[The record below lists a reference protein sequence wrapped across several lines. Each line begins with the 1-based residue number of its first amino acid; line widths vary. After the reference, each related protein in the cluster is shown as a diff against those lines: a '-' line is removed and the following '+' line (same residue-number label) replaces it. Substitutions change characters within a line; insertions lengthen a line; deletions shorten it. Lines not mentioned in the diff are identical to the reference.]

1 MAVTLKNILG
11 LISLLLVLGTV
22 QAATVTV
29 ANTNDTGA
37 GSLRQAVT
45 DAAPGDTIVFNAGL
59 SGATITLGS
68 ANIVLSKNVTIDGS
82 ALASQVKI
90 DGGTT
95 ARNAFGGIFYINNGV
110 AVTLKSLTLQNG
122 NAGTNNSG
130 GAIYSNGGTLSLQ
143 NSTFAGNKAMSGG
156 AIAIAFGTLDIAGCT
171 FVNNDISAGAS
182 NRYGGAIYEIASTST
197 ITNSTFYGNTAGPG
211 AGGAIYFMD
220 NTPFSYQKVLTDNTF
235 SGNTAG
241 SGLGGGVYA
250 DYGAGGL
257 ATTSTLALYNNLFAA
272 NTGGNIHNTFVLTA
286 GTDNLCD
293 DATCVGATQA
303 STAAINLQ
311 PLASNGGATQ
321 TQALGL
327 PSAARGAGT
336 ACPAT
341 DQRGVT
347 RHTPCDVGAF
357 QTLTVTNTNDS
368 GTGSLRQAIL
378 DAAAGVTIDFAP
390 SLNGQT
396 ITLASELA
404 INKNLSFVGNGV
416 SNTIIDGNNATRLFT
431 VGDNITASWTDLTVT
446 RGRANI
452 NSTVNSSG
460 GCILGSNDAVLNLT
474 RVTAHACTATNNGGA
489 LWGYT
494 INLTDSTISN
504 NTASAG
510 GGGMKGGITIT
521 ITNSTLSGNNAT
533 VMGGGIFLDPNGS
546 LILTNATLTGNSAGQ
561 DGGGIYGSANST
573 QTIRHSTITGN
584 TATRQCGGIC
594 SVSQVSLGHTI
605 LAGNTA
611 GSNPDAYV
619 QFGTSAGY
627 NRIGSIGGTFTAGT
641 GDSTG
646 VAIGSLSLGAL
657 ADNGGPTQTIAIGVD
672 SVALNAGD
680 PAFSGS
686 PATDQRGM
694 ARVQMGRIDI
704 GAYER
709 ANTAPSF
716 VGATTSLTVAQS
728 ASATDIRGLLHVN
741 DADPGQTLTW
751 TQSSAPSHGTLN
763 FSSATASSGSTD
775 IITSGTITY
784 TPTTGYVGADSFT
797 VQVSDGTGSAT
808 RTITVTIAAPTITVS
823 PTSLSSMV
831 VGTPFSQT
839 FTASSG
845 YGSYTYSVSAGSLP
859 LGLNLSGGGLLSGT
873 PTTAGAYSF
882 TVQATDQSSGTG
894 PFSGMQALS
903 VTVLPPSA
911 SQAGIATQAGGV
923 TANLSVTGCGG
934 IGSAGF
940 NAPPAGAPATF
951 PYGLLGF
958 TLTSCASGG
967 TATVTVTYSQNLPA
981 GATFYKYLSGSYT
994 AYPATLGANSVTFT
1008 LIDGGAGDADGAV
1021 NSSITDPGGIGV
1033 PGAAGIPTLSEWGM
1047 ILLSGLL
1054 ALVGFGYLR
1063 RQTANLAT

>member
-22 QAATVTV
+22 KAATVTV

-95 ARNAFGGIFYINNGV
+95 ARDAFGGIFYINNGV

-156 AIAIAFGTLDIAGCT
+156 AIAMAFGILDIAGCT

-182 NRYGGAIYEIASTST
+182 NRYGGAIYEVASTTT

-211 AGGAIYFMD
+211 AGGAIYFID
-220 NTPFSYQKVLTDNTF
+220 NTPFNYHKVLTNNTF

-241 SGLGGGVYA
+241 SGLGGAVYA
-250 DYGAGGL
+250 DYSAGGL
-257 ATTSTLALYNNLFAA
+257 GTTSTLALNNNLFAA

-286 GTDNLCD
+286 GTDNVCD

-303 STAAINLQ
+303 TTAAINLQ
-311 PLASNGGATQ
+311 ALASNGGPTQ
-321 TQALGL
+321 TRALGL
-327 PSAARGAGT
+327 PSVARGAGT

-404 INKNLSFVGNGV
+404 INKNLSFIGNGV
-416 SNTIIDGNNATRLFT
+416 SNTIIDGNNLVRLFNVT
-431 VGDNITASWTDLTVT
+431 GAYAVTWTDLTLT
-446 RGRANI
+446 QGRANF
-452 NSTVNSSG
+452 G
-460 GCILGSNDAVLNLT
+460 GCINATNGSVLHLT
-474 RVTAHACTATNNGGA
+474 RVTANACTATNFGGA
-489 LWGYT
+489 LWGFT
-494 INLTDSTISN
+494 INLTDSTLSS
-504 NTASAG
+504 NTASSG
-510 GGGMKGGITIT
+510 GGGVSGTTIA
-521 ITNSTLSGNNAT
+521 ITNSTLSGNSAT
-533 VMGGGIFLDPNGS
+533 FDGGGIYLYSNGS
-546 LILTNATLTGNSAGQ
+546 LTLTNATLTGNSAGPA
-561 DGGGIYGSANST
+561 GGGIFGDNATT

-584 TATRQCGGIC
+584 TAASQAGGIY
-594 SVSQVSLGHTI
+594 SVGVVSLGHTI

-611 GSNPDAYV
+611 GLNPDAYLS
-619 QFGTSAGY
+619 GTSAGY
-627 NRIGSIGGTFTAGT
+627 NRIGTIGGSFTSGT

-646 VAIGSLSLGAL
+646 VTLSSLSLGTL
-657 ADNGGPTQTIAIGVD
+657 ADNGGPTKTIAIGAD

-680 PAFSGS
+680 LAFAGS
-686 PATDQRGM
+686 PTTDQRGT
-694 ARVQMGRIDI
+694 ARVQGGRIDI

-716 VGATTSLTVAQS
+716 VGATTTLTVAQS
-728 ASATDIRGLLHVN
+728 ASATDITGLLHTSDIDVR
-741 DADPGQTLTW
+741 QTLTW
-751 TQSSAPSHGTLN
+751 SQSSAPSHGTLS
-763 FSSATASSGSTD
+763 FTSATASSGSTD

-923 TANLSVTGCGG
+923 TANLSVTGCSSIGG
-934 IGSAGF
+934 ASF
-940 NAPPAGAPATF
+940 SVPPAGAPATF

-994 AYPATLGANSVTFT
+994 AYPATLGANSVAFT
-1008 LIDGGAGDADGAV
+1008 LTDGGAGDADGAV

-1033 PGAAGIPTLSEWGM
+1033 PGGGAGVQGIPTLSEWGM
-1047 ILLSGLL
+1047 IILSILM
-1054 ALVGFGYLR
+1054 ALFGFGYLR
-1063 RQTANLAT
+1063 RQTGKLVA